1 MFERFVARSLE
12 RLERGH
18 ITWRDGT
25 SCRSFGDGASDLQA
39 TVTVHRSSCYRRL
52 ALGGSLGAAEALM
65 DGDWSCDDLTALVR
79 IFIRNMDLTSRLDR
93 GAALVA
99 QWLGRA
105 VRWWHAN
112 TRRMARRNI
121 HAHYDL
127 GNSFFRL
134 FLDDTLCYSSGI
146 FEHAGASLRE
156 ASVAKMRRA
165 CEQLRLR
172 HSDHL
177 LEIGTGWGGLA
188 LHAAEEY
195 GCRVTTTTISE
206 EQYRLAGERFAE
218 ADVDRRIR
226 LLNQDYRD
234 LAGQFDK
241 LVSIE
246 MIEAVG
252 HRYYGEFF
260 RQCGRLLKPDGAML
274 LQGIVIRDQD
284 FAEHTRSADFIGT
297 YIFPGGCLPSIT
309 SLLQAATRAS
319 DLRLV
324 QLEDFAPHYALTLRA
339 WRRNFWQSIDEVRGL
354 GFDERFIRM
363 WDYYFAYCEAC
374 FLERRV
380 NVVQMLFAKPECT
393 FPELPWTE
401 RGTVQT
407 VSERETVVV

>member
-1 MFERFVARSLE
+1 VFERLVGRSLE
-12 RLERGH
+12 RLERGR
-18 ITWRDGT
+18 ITWRDGV
-25 SCRSFGDGASDLQA
+25 SCRIFGDCDADLHA
-39 TVTVHRSSCYRRL
+39 TVTIHSPRCYRRM
-52 ALGGSLGAAEALM
+52 ALGGSLGSAEALI
-65 DGDWSCDDLTALVR
+65 DGDWSCDDLTSLVR
-79 IFIRNMDLTSRLDR
+79 IFIRNMELTSGLDR
-93 GAALVA
+93 GAAIFA

-105 VRWWHAN
+105 VHWWHAN

-127 GNSFFRL
+127 GNDFFRL

-146 FEHAGASLRE
+146 FEHPHASLRE
-156 ASVAKMRRA
+156 ASIAKMQRA
-165 CEQLRLR
+165 CDQLRLR
-172 HSDHL
+172 PSDHL

-188 LHAAEEY
+188 MHAAEAY
-195 GCRVTTTTISE
+195 GCQVTTTTISE
-206 EQYRLAGERFAE
+206 EQYRLAAERFAQ
-218 ADVDRRIR
+218 AGVDRRIR

-234 LAGQFDK
+234 LEGQFDK

-284 FAEHTRSADFIGT
+284 FAAHTRSADFIGT

-309 SLLQAATRAS
+309 SLLQAATRSS

-339 WRRNFWQSIDEVRGL
+339 WRRNFWQNIDDVRRL

-380 NVVQMLFAKPECT
+380 NVVQMLFAKPECGL
-393 FPELPWTE
+393 PELYPEE
-401 RGTVQT
+401 RRTPRV
-407 VSERETVVV
+407 VADREAVVV

>member
-1 MFERFVARSLE
+1 VFDNLVARSLAQ
-12 RLERGH
+12 LQRGC
-18 ITWRDGT
+18 IVWRDGD
-25 SCRSFGDGASDLQA
+25 SCRTFGDPDSELRAS
-39 TVTVHRSSCYRRL
+39 VVVHAPRCYRRL
-52 ALGGSLGAAEALM
+52 ALGGSLGAAESLM

-105 VRWWHAN
+105 VRAWRAN

-127 GNSFFRL
+127 GNDFFRL

-146 FEHAGASLRE
+146 FEHPHATLRE
-156 ASVAKMRRA
+156 ASLAKMRRA
-165 CEQLRLR
+165 CDQLQLQP
-172 HSDHL
+172 SDHL

-188 LHAAEEY
+188 MHAAQEF
-195 GCRVTTTTISE
+195 GCRVTTTTISD
-206 EQYRLAGERFAE
+206 EQYRLAADRFAQ
-218 ADVDRRIR
+218 ADLQRKIR

-234 LAGQFDK
+234 LEGQFDK

-260 RQCGRLLKPDGAML
+260 RQCARLLKPDGAML

-284 FAEHTRSADFIGT
+284 FATHTRSADFIGT
-297 YIFPGGCLPSIT
+297 YIFPGGCLPSNT
-309 SLLQAATRAS
+309 ALLNAATAHS

-324 QLEDFAPHYALTLRA
+324 QLNDFAPHYALTLRA
-339 WRRNFWQSIDEVRGL
+339 WRRNFWQNIDQVRRL

-380 NVVQMLFAKPECT
+380 NVVQMLFAKPECRL
-393 FPELPWTE
+393 PELHPQE
-401 RGTVQT
+401 HAEPQESV
-407 VSERETVVV
+407 EREAVGV

>member
-1 MFERFVARSLE
+1 MFERFVFRSLD
-12 RLERGH
+12 RLERGR
-18 ITWRDGT
+18 ITWRDG
-25 SCRSFGDGASDLQA
+25 SLCRSFGDAASDLHA
-39 TVTVHRSSCYRRL
+39 TVTVHRNCCYRRL
-52 ALGGSLGAAEALM
+52 ALGGSLGAAEALI
-65 DGDWSCDDLTALVR
+65 DGDWECDDLTSLVR
-79 IFIRNMDLTSRLDR
+79 IFIRNMELTSNLDR
-93 GAALVA
+93 GAAIVA
-99 QWLGRA
+99 QWLGRT
-105 VRWWHAN
+105 VRWWQTN
-112 TRRMARRNI
+112 TRSMARRNI

-127 GNSFFRL
+127 GNEFFRL

-146 FEHAGASLRE
+146 FSHPNASLRE
-156 ASVAKMRRA
+156 ASIAKMQRA
-165 CEQLRLR
+165 CDQLRL
-172 HSDHL
+172 HASDHL

-188 LHAAEEY
+188 MHAAEEY
-195 GCRVTTTTISE
+195 ACRVTTTTISE
-206 EQYRLAGERFAE
+206 EQYRLAADRFAQ
-218 ADVDRRIR
+218 AGVDCRIR

-234 LAGQFDK
+234 LSGQFDK

-252 HRYYGEFF
+252 HRYFGEFF

-309 SLLQAATRAS
+309 SLLQAATRSS

-339 WRRNFWQSIDEVRGL
+339 WRRNFWQSIDEVRRL

-380 NVVQMLFAKPECT
+380 NVVQMLFAKPACD
-393 FPELPWTE
+393 FPGLPWEE
-401 RGTVQT
+401 RRAPQT
-407 VSERETVVV
+407 MAERETADV

>member
-1 MFERFVARSLE
+1 VFERLVFRSLD
-12 RLERGH
+12 RLERGR
-18 ITWRDGT
+18 ITWRDGAL
-25 SCRSFGDGASDLQA
+25 CRSFGDGASDLHA
-39 TVTVHRSSCYRRL
+39 TVTVHRNRCYRRL
-52 ALGGSLGAAEALM
+52 ALGGSLGAAEALI
-65 DGDWSCDDLTALVR
+65 DGDWECDDQTSLVR
-79 IFIRNMDLTSRLDR
+79 IFIRNMELTSNLDR
-93 GAALVA
+93 GAAIVA
-99 QWLGRA
+99 QWLGRT
-105 VRWWHAN
+105 VRWWQTN

-121 HAHYDL
+121 QAHYDL
-127 GNSFFRL
+127 GNEFFRL

-146 FEHAGASLRE
+146 FAHPNASLRE
-156 ASVAKMRRA
+156 ASIAKMRRA
-165 CEQLRLR
+165 CDQLRL
-172 HSDHL
+172 HASDHL

-188 LHAAEEY
+188 MHAAEQY
-195 GCRVTTTTISE
+195 GCRVTTTTISQ
-206 EQYRLAGERFAE
+206 EQYRLAADRFVE
-218 ADVDRRIR
+218 AGVDRRIR

-234 LAGQFDK
+234 LTGQFDK

-309 SLLQAATRAS
+309 SLLQAATRSS

-324 QLEDFAPHYALTLRA
+324 HLEDFAPHYALTLRA
-339 WRRNFWQSIDEVRGL
+339 WRRNFWQSIDEVSRL

-380 NVVQMLFAKPECT
+380 NVVQMLFAKPECD
-393 FPELPWTE
+393 FPGLPWE
-401 RGTVQT
+401 DRRAPQIMA
-407 VSERETVVV
+407 ERETADV

>member
-18 ITWRDGT
+18 ITWRDGA
-25 SCRSFGDGASDLQA
+25 SCRSFGDGASDLHA
-39 TVTVHRSSCYRRL
+39 TVTVHHPRCYRRL
-52 ALGGSLGAAEALM
+52 ALGGSLGAAEALI

-127 GNSFFRL
+127 GNRFFRL
-134 FLDDTLCYSSGI
+134 FLDETLCYSSGI
-146 FEHAGASLRE
+146 FAHPRATLRE
-156 ASVAKMRRA
+156 ASLAKMQRA
-165 CEQLRLR
+165 CEQLRLQP
-172 HSDHL
+172 SDHL

-188 LHAAEEY
+188 MHAAGEY
-195 GCRVTTTTISE
+195 GCRVTTTTISD
-206 EQYRLAGERFAE
+206 EQYRLAAERFAE
-218 ADVDRRIR
+218 AKLERRIR

-234 LAGQFDK
+234 LDGRFDK

-284 FAEHTRSADFIGT
+284 YSAHTRSADFIGT

-309 SLLQAATRAS
+309 ALLQAATRAS

-339 WRRNFWQSIDEVRGL
+339 WRRNFWRNIAEVRRL

-380 NVVQMLFAKPECT
+380 NVVQMLFAKPECRL
-393 FPELPWTE
+393 PELHPE
-401 RGTVQT
+401 AQRLPRAMA
-407 VSERETVVV
+407 EREAVVV

>member
-1 MFERFVARSLE
+1 MFERFVVRSLE

-18 ITWRDGT
+18 ITWRDGA
-25 SCRSFGDGASDLQA
+25 SCRSFGDGQSDLHA
-39 TVTVHRSSCYRRL
+39 TVTLHNPRCYRRL
-52 ALGGSLGAAEALM
+52 ALGGSLGAAEALI

-79 IFIRNMDLTSRLDR
+79 IFIRNMELTSRLDR
-93 GAALVA
+93 GAALAA
-99 QWLGRA
+99 QWLARA

-112 TRRMARRNI
+112 TRRMARSNI

-127 GNSFFRL
+127 GNDFFRL

-146 FEHAGASLRE
+146 FEHPGASLLE
-156 ASVAKMRRA
+156 ASIAKMQRA
-165 CEQLRLR
+165 CDQLRLQS
-172 HSDHL
+172 SDHL

-188 LHAAEEY
+188 IHAAEEY
-195 GCRVTTTTISE
+195 GCRVTTTTISD
-206 EQYRLAGERFAE
+206 EQYRLAAERFAQ
-218 ADVDRRIR
+218 ANVDRRIR
-226 LLNQDYRD
+226 LLKQDYRD
-234 LAGQFDK
+234 LEGQFDK

-284 FAEHTRSADFIGT
+284 FAVHTRSADFIGT

-309 SLLQAATRAS
+309 ALLQAATRSS

-339 WRRNFWQSIDEVRGL
+339 WRNNFWQNIDQVRRL

-380 NVVQMLFAKPECT
+380 NVVQMLFAKPECRL
-393 FPELPWTE
+393 PELYPE
-401 RGTVQT
+401 AQRLPRAMA
-407 VSERETVVV
+407 EREAVAV